1 MPKPKPESS
10 ATTDSNLP
18 KTSSHKDKILA
29 RAAKAIER
37 SHKHKAKSQTPLI
50 SADATSTKLGKR
62 SRDGTPRESVDHS
75 ALTSGSHS
83 QADDASH
90 EPATAGR
97 AAHAE
102 PPAALGS
109 LVLRLADEMK
119 RVQDASTAVQKQQAS
134 VAATADHVSAIAST
148 MARATQVSTG
158 QAQSVKA
165 AGESWGLHPA
175 LLRNVM
181 SMGFQSWFPVQADAV
196 PLLVRADAACDPTV
210 GDLCLAAPTGSGKTL
225 AYALPLV
232 QAALRAPMCR
242 LTGVVIVPTRDL
254 AEQVTG
260 VLEALCVDTH
270 VRVAAITGAATLA
283 TEQRMLCPA
292 GVSDT
297 VHIVVATPGRLLDH
311 LDAALPIDFSHCRY
325 IVLDEA
331 DRLLGRQFLV
341 TDWLRRL
348 YQAACPGGASADE
361 AGPTRQQQEHMT
373 GDAFMAAALQSA
385 VALRRIGEGA
395 LPTGGGHLQPASDRA
410 VARSLPPSSFMGT
423 PVGAGPLQLWAG
435 HAAGRSEAAYAAPL
449 RRIVCSATFTG
460 EPAQVAALALRHPI
474 FMSSTQDVAQLH
486 SGDAAP
492 AAATAA
498 AGVDG
503 KYTLPSTL
511 SEAMMVIR
519 GKDKPGALLLTL
531 EHCCK
536 LAGCALVFASTT
548 AMVHRLARMV
558 QLWGVAGGGEYVA
571 EFSAQLKQSARRALL
586 ARVAAGEIRVLVASD
601 AAARGLDL
609 STVSSV
615 IQYDPPLNIEAYVHR
630 VGRTARAGQVGC
642 SYTLLTSMCLR
653 NAGVASHYASRTHT
667 HTLTLCSLCATQ
679 ISKSSTSGICS
690 VTIVLTVA
698 VVLLEKASKLQSSSH
713 WRPGSPQ
720 YWLQCLRHWNWKH
733 LATSPHSSR
742 CLPWPPRWPHYQA
755 SLQLRHA
762 KVQSERT
769 AAHVGRTLEYMGHL
783 HQLVSSQSKAR
794 AWPSSPGPFGSHVPA
809 RSKLATSRQCHI

>member
-1 MPKPKPESS
+1 MPKSKPEFS
-10 ATTDSNLP
+10 ATTDSNIP
-18 KTSSHKDKILA
+18 KKTSHKDKILA

-37 SHKHKAKSQTPLI
+37 SHKSAAKSQTPLI
-50 SADATSTKLGKR
+50 SSDAASTKLGKR
-62 SRDGTPRESVDHS
+62 SRDGTPRESADQS
-75 ALTSGSHS
+75 ALTSGSHT
-83 QADDASH
+83 QADDVSH
-90 EPATAGR
+90 EPAAAGH
-97 AAHAE
+97 AGHAE
-102 PPAALGS
+102 APAALGS

-148 MARATQVSTG
+148 MARATQVATG

-175 LLRNVM
+175 LLRNVL

-361 AGPTRQQQEHMT
+361 AGPAQTQEHLT

-385 VALRRIGEGA
+385 VALRRIGEGE
-395 LPTGGGHLQPASDRA
+395 LPAGGGHLQPASDRA

-435 HAAGRSEAAYAAPL
+435 HAAGRSDAAYAAPL

-486 SGDAAP
+486 SGDAQP
-492 AAATAA
+492 AAAAAA

-558 QLWGVAGGGEYVA
+558 QLWGIAGGGEYVA

-653 NAGVASHYASRTHT
+653 IAAAPPHASHI
-667 HTLTLCSLCATQ
+667 HTLALCSPCTTDKQVKYFRNMQRDYRADGGRRIAREGIKAAELKPLETRLTAVLAAV
-679 ISKSSTSGICS
+679 SKTLELEASGNIPTFKPLPS
-690 VTIVLTVA
+690 
-698 VVLLEKASKLQSSSH
+698 
-713 WRPGSPQ
+713 
-720 YWLQCLRHWNWKH
+720 
-733 LATSPHSSR
+733 LART
-742 CLPWPPRWPHYQA
+742 LA
-755 SLQLRHA
+755 SLPSRP
-762 KVQSERT
+762 
-769 AAHVGRTLEYMGHL
+769 AAAPREGTE
-783 HQLVSSQSKAR
+783 
-794 AWPSSPGPFGSHVPA
+794 
-809 RSKLATSRQCHI
+809 